1 MITNLL
7 VDRVGDELQ
16 VRWRG
21 GDDPTV
27 FFSGS
32 PDDAGTVIVP
42 VSQPGRVRVAGLPEG
57 FRVYVH
63 VLDLDGE
70 FVVAAERLVRVA
82 GTRNFRDL
90 GGPRGADRR
99 PVRWGRIFRSD
110 SLDALTPAG
119 IEVFGRLG
127 IGSVCDLRAEATT
140 LGRPAGLDPTVAWS
154 RAAMGGDGLDDD
166 DLLRCIATGDLDEIT
181 DEFMTNG
188 YLELLETS
196 GRPIG
201 AVVRRAADPANQPLV
216 FHGAAGKDRTGLL
229 AALLLGALGVAD
241 PDILDDYEFT
251 NRYLAAPRVAGLRP
265 ELAARGVDID
275 RLLPYFTAPR
285 PVMAATLVGLR
296 QRYGS
301 IAGYLS
307 EMAGTDAAD
316 LEALRAGLLERP
328 S

>member
-1 MITNLL
+1 VITNLL
-7 VDRVGDELQ
+7 VDRVDDELQ

-70 FVVAAERLVRVA
+70 FVVAAERLVRVD
-82 GTRNFRDL
+82 GTRNLRDL
-90 GGPRGADRR
+90 GGQLGADRR
-99 PVRWGRIFRSD
+99 AVRWGQLYRSD
-110 SLDALTPAG
+110 AIDALSPAG

-127 IGSVCDLRAEATT
+127 VRSVCDLRSEATI
-140 LGRPAGLDPTVAWS
+140 LGRPAGLAPSVAWS
-154 RAAMGGDGLDDD
+154 RVAMGGDGIHDD
-166 DLLRCIATGDLDEIT
+166 DLLSKMATGEITEVT
-181 DEFMTNG
+181 DEFMTETYG
-188 YLELLETS
+188 ALLES
-196 GRPIG
+196 AAGPIG
-201 AVVRRAADPANQPLV
+201 AVVRRAADPGNHPMV
-216 FHGAAGKDRTGLL
+216 FHGAAGKDRTGLV

-241 PDILDDYEFT
+241 PDILDDYELT
-251 NRYLAAPRVAGLRP
+251 NRYLAAPRVAALRP
-265 ELAARGVDID
+265 ELAAQGVDID

-285 PVMAATLVGLR
+285 PVMAALLLLIR

-301 IAGYLS
+301 IEGYLTAIA
-307 EMAGTDAAD
+307 EVEVAD
-316 LEALRAGLLERP
+316 LVALRAGLLEQP